1 MFVHN
6 YCKNQNFIL
15 TIFTIQMDIQAA
27 SPGTLVNRL
36 YINLP
41 YYQTLMMEHLF
52 VLFLLCMQQI
62 CSRTQFST
70 PNKSKEK
77 QRDTLAGVH
86 MWRVYVSLH
95 ANTEYDKNTII

>member
-6 YCKNQNFIL
+6 YCKNQDFIL
-15 TIFTIQMDIQAA
+15 NIFTIQMDIQAA

-41 YYQTLMMEHLF
+41 YQTLMME
-52 VLFLLCMQQI
+52 
-62 CSRTQFST
+62 QFST
-70 PNKSKEK
+70 PNKSKEN

-86 MWRVYVSLH
+86 L
-95 ANTEYDKNTII
+95 